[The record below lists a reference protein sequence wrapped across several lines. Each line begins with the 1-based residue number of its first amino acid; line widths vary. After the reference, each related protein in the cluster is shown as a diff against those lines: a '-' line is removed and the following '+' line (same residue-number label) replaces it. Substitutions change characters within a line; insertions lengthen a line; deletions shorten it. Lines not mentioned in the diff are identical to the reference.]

1 MHPPVTW
8 TDLTFQGFSLQV
20 VAWLIRREAPKCQ
33 HDSKKKK
40 KKRGGLGC
48 STLWRAHRI
57 WTPPPK
63 PVSLHAPPWAQ
74 IDTLPQKKDA
84 WRGPGQAVVSPV
96 VTGHLR
102 TAELWTRYPE

>member
-40 KKRGGLGC
+40 KKKRGAGLQHPLEGTQNLDATTKAC
-48 STLWRAHRI
+48 VLACTSLGPDRYLAPKERCMEGTRASCGQPSGHR
-57 WTPPPK
+57 
-63 PVSLHAPPWAQ
+63 APENCRTMDQ
-74 IDTLPQKKDA
+74 IP
-84 WRGPGQAVVSPV
+84 
-96 VTGHLR
+96 
-102 TAELWTRYPE
+102 